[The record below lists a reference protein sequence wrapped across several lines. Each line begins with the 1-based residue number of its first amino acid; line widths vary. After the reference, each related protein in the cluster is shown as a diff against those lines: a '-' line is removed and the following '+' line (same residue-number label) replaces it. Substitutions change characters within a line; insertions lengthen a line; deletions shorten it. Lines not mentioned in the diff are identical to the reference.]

1 MKQKIIGGVCMLVL
15 LLAACGSPIETNMSR
30 DVNSLEAVNQEG
42 EKVTLPKDYDG
53 TYWIAD
59 FIFTSCET
67 VCPPMTGN
75 MARLQQ
81 ELKEEG
87 MEVPLVSISVDPE
100 TDTPQKMKSFAEP
113 YQPDFSQWNFLT
125 GYSFQEVKEFSIKSF
140 QSPLKQ
146 LENSNQVAHGTSF
159 YLVTPEGEVIKS
171 YNGTE
176 AGSLDQIIEDLQT
189 LKQNQ

>member
-1 MKQKIIGGVCMLVL
+1 MKRTTIWVLGLAVL
-15 LLAACGSPIETNMSR
+15 LLTACGSPIETNMSR
-30 DVNSLEAVNQEG
+30 DVNSLEAINQDG
-42 EKVTLPKDYDG
+42 EKVTLPEDYSG
-53 TYWIAD
+53 EYWIAD

-75 MARLQQ
+75 MSRLQQ
-81 ELKEEG
+81 ELDQEG
-87 MEVPLVSISVDPE
+87 MEVPLVSMSVDPK
-100 TDTPQKMKSFAEP
+100 TDTPEKMKSFAEP

-140 QSPLKQ
+140 QSPVKQ

>member
-1 MKQKIIGGVCMLVL
+1 MKQKTIGGLWMLVL

-30 DVNSLEAVNQEG
+30 DVNSLEAVNQDG
-42 EKVTLPKDYDG
+42 EKVSLPEDYDG

-59 FIFTSCET
+59 FIFTNCET

-75 MARLQQ
+75 MSRLQQ
-81 ELKEEG
+81 ELEKEG

-176 AGSLDQIIEDLQT
+176 AGSLDQIVEDLQT